1 MHYAHLAKSKR
12 LQRTLRLLSDG
23 QEHST
28 RDIIRGADVC
38 AVNSVISELRANG
51 IPVRSC
57 VKGGIWFYRLGDGK
71 KPRTTADLTGL
82 TNLAGLGAEQV

>member
-1 MHYAHLAKSKR
+1 MHYARLSHSKR
-12 LQRTLRLLSDG
+12 LQRTLRLLCDG

-51 IPVRSC
+51 IRVRSRC
-57 VKGGIWFYRLGDGK
+57 SAGVWFYRLGDGK
-71 KPRTTADLTGL
+71 
-82 TNLAGLGAEQV
+82 